1 MDTNELTK
9 DEAEVF
15 EWYSRNVS
23 GCIVSPMFRPKSRR
37 IGNLIQLTLSSLYI
51 KGYVLEGSTSNF
63 ITFSE
68 KGMKF
73 IIQLR
78 SFNDL

>member
-9 DEAEVF
+9 DEVEVL
-15 EWYSRNVS
+15 EWYSRNAD
-23 GCIVSPMFRPKSRR
+23 GYIVAPMFRPKSER
-37 IGNLIQLTLSSLYI
+37 IDNLIQSTLSSLYI